1 MPDFFVKST
10 APALHHSP
18 ALVSRLVSEVLGGHR
33 PTSIKRR
40 AVWSGTRYSREK
52 CWTVTTPKKALPVA
66 EQKAQSLIEAGDR
79 PYARWQLAEDLWIEI
94 DLLPFKDVVRGV
106 IGYGRFQQTMSV
118 SNASPAISSDA
129 IIEDEED
136 M

>member
-1 MPDFFVKST
+1 MPDFFVKSE

-40 AVWSGTRYSREK
+40 ALWSGTRYHRERV
-52 CWTVTTPKKALPVA
+52 WTVTMPKKALPVA
-66 EQKAQSLIEAGDR
+66 EMKAQSLIEAGER
-79 PYARWQLAEDLWIEI
+79 PYIRWQLADDLWVEV
-94 DLLPFKDVVRGV
+94 DLIPFKEVVRGV
-106 IGYGRFQQTMSV
+106 IGYGKFQQTMSV
-118 SNASPAISSDA
+118 SNASPALSSGA
-129 IIEDEED
+129 TIWGEED

>member
-10 APALHHSP
+10 APGVHHSP

-40 AVWSGTRYSREK
+40 ALWSGTRYCREHV
-52 CWTVTTPKKALPVA
+52 WTVTMPKKALPVA
-66 EQKAQSLIEAGDR
+66 EMKAQSLIEAGER
-79 PYARWQLAEDLWIEI
+79 PYIRWQLADDLWVEV
-94 DLLPFKDVVRGV
+94 DLIPFKEVVRGV
-106 IGYGRFQQTMSV
+106 IGYGKFQQTMSV
-118 SNASPAISSDA
+118 SNASPALSSGA
-129 IIEDEED
+129 TIWGEED